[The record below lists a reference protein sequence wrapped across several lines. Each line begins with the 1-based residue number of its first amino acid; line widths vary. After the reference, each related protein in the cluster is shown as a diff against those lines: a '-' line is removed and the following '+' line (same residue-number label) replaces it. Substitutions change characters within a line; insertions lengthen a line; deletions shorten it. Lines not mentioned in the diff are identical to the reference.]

1 MIHTKDYYSILEVA
15 PSASLDEIKKA
26 YRRLAL
32 QYHPD
37 TTNEDAYAMAHFVE
51 VKEAYE
57 VLTHPGRKEQYLQQR
72 WYEQSIGKK
81 KKQPVITPAT
91 VLQQALELEKHVSR
105 LDIHRMDKQGLFE
118 YMDALTD
125 DEVIVKLERFDEP
138 SVKKEIVRLLIHS
151 SRLLPSDKAQ
161 LLHNKFL
168 RIYNDPEITALQ
180 ATTLRQ
186 QRKNEIVER
195 YKPIF
200 ILAIAILICLLI
212 VFLGNR

>member
-1 MIHTKDYYSILEVA
+1 MIHTKDYYSILELE

-37 TTNEDAYAMAHFVE
+37 TTNADAYALAHFVE

-57 VLTHPGRKEQYLQQR
+57 VLTNPGRKEQYLQQR

-91 VLQQALELEKHVSR
+91 VLQQALELEKYVSR

-118 YMDALTD
+118 YIDALTD
-125 DEVIVKLERFDEP
+125 DDVIVKLERFDEP
-138 SVKKEIVRLLIHS
+138 SVKKEIVKLLIYS
-151 SRLLPSDKAQ
+151 SRLLPSSRSQ
-161 LLHNKFL
+161 LLYTKFL
-168 RIYNDPEITALQ
+168 RIYSDPEIVALQ
-180 ATTLRQ
+180 TATLRQ
-186 QRKNEIVER
+186 QRKNEMIER
-195 YKPIF
+195 YKPF
-200 ILAIAILICLLI
+200 IVLAAAVLICLLI
-212 VFLGNR
+212 VLLGNK

>member
-1 MIHTKDYYSILEVA
+1 MIHTKDYYSILEVE

-37 TTNEDAYAMAHFVE
+37 TTNADAYALAHFVE

-57 VLTHPGRKEQYLQQR
+57 VLTNPSRKEQYLQQR

-91 VLQQALELEKHVSR
+91 VLQQVLELEKYVSR
-105 LDIHRMDKQGLFE
+105 LDVHRMDKQGLFE
-118 YMDALTD
+118 YINALTED
-125 DEVIVKLERFDEP
+125 DVTVKLERFDEP
-138 SVKKEIVRLLIHS
+138 SVKKEIVKLLVHS
-151 SRLLPSDKAQ
+151 SRLLPSSQSQ
-161 LLHNKFL
+161 LLQNKFL

-180 ATTLRQ
+180 TNTLRQ
-186 QRKNEIVER
+186 QRKSELMER
-195 YKPIF
+195 YKPF
-200 ILAIAILICLLI
+200 LVLVIAILICLLI
-212 VFLGNR
+212 VFLGNK